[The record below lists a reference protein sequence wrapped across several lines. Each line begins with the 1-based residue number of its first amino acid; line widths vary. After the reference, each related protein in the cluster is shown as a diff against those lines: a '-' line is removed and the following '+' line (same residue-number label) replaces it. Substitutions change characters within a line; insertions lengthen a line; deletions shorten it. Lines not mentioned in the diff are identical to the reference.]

1 MSSITII
8 SATNRQDSNTE
19 KVANYYLNVLKS
31 KGVEAQILSLRN
43 LPESFL
49 HSDLFGQRSH
59 EFQKI
64 IDTYI
69 DHQTKFIFIAPE
81 YNGSFAGI
89 LKVFL
94 DSIHPKYWAENK
106 ALLTGVSTG
115 RAGNLRGMEHL
126 TNILNYL
133 KVNVYHNK
141 LPISRVDTLM
151 DANGSIAD
159 EETKKVIDMQVDGFL
174 KF

>member
-1 MSSITII
+1 MGSITII

-19 KVANYYLNVLKS
+19 KVAKYYLSVLKG
-31 KGVEAQILSLRN
+31 KGANAQILSLRN

-69 DHQTKFIFIAPE
+69 DKQTKFIFIAPE

-94 DSIHPKYWAENK
+94 DSIHPKYWADNK

-151 DANGSIAD
+151 DAEGNMID
-159 EETKKVIDMQVDGFL
+159 PETIKVIDAQIDGFL

>member
-1 MSSITII
+1 MHSITII

-19 KVANYYLNVLKS
+19 KVAKYYLNVLKS
-31 KGVEAQILSLRN
+31 KNVDVQILSLRD

-59 EFQKI
+59 EFQQI
-64 IDTYI
+64 IDQYVE
-69 DHQTKFIFIAPE
+69 HQTKFIFIAPE
-81 YNGSFAGI
+81 YNGSYAGI

-94 DSIHPKYWAENK
+94 DAVHPKYWAENK
-106 ALLTGVSTG
+106 ALLTGISTG

-126 TNILNYL
+126 TNVLNYL

-151 DANGSIAD
+151 DANGTIAD
-159 EETKKVIDMQVDGFL
+159 ADTQKVIDMQIEGFL

>member
-1 MSSITII
+1 MHSITVI
-8 SATNRQDSNTE
+8 SATHRLDSNTE
-19 KVANYYLNVLKS
+19 KVAKYYISELTNKGINVDL
-31 KGVEAQILSLRN
+31 LSLKN

-49 HSDLFGQRSH
+49 HSDLFGKRSVD
-59 EFQKI
+59 FQKL
-64 IDTYI
+64 IDLHI
-69 DHQTKFIFIAPE
+69 ESQQKFIFVLPE

-94 DSIHPKYWAENK
+94 DAIPPKTWWDKK
-106 ALLTGVSTG
+106 ACLVGVSTG

-133 KVNVYHNK
+133 KINVYHNK
-141 LPISRVDTLM
+141 LPISKVDTLM
-151 DANGSIAD
+151 DVNGLINDA
-159 EETKKVIDMQVDGFL
+159 ETQRVISLQVDGFL

>member
-1 MSSITII
+1 MGSITII

-19 KVANYYLNVLKS
+19 KVANYYLNVLKG
-31 KGVEAQILSLRN
+31 KGIEAQILSLRD

-59 EFQKI
+59 EFQLI
-64 IDTYI
+64 IDNFI
-69 DHQTKFIFIAPE
+69 DKQTKFIFITPE

-94 DSIHPKYWAENK
+94 DSIHPKYWVENK

-141 LPISRVDTLM
+141 LPISRVDMLM
-151 DANGSIAD
+151 DADGHLTDAD
-159 EETKKVIDMQVDGFL
+159 TQKVIDAQIDGFL

>member
-1 MSSITII
+1 MGSITII

-19 KVANYYLNVLKS
+19 KVANYYLDVLKS
-31 KGVEAQILSLRN
+31 KGVNAQILSLRN

-64 IDTYI
+64 IDAYI
-69 DHQTKFIFIAPE
+69 DKQTKFIFIAPE

-94 DSIHPKYWAENK
+94 DSIHPKYWMENK

-133 KVNVYHNK
+133 KVNVYYNK

-151 DANGSIAD
+151 DVEGNMID
-159 EETKKVIDMQVDGFL
+159 QETIKVIGEQIEGFL

>member
-1 MSSITII
+1 MGSITII

-59 EFQKI
+59 EFQQI

-69 DHQTKFIFIAPE
+69 DKQTKFIFIAPE

-94 DSIHPKYWAENK
+94 DSIHPKYWADNK

-151 DANGSIAD
+151 DTTGSIAD
-159 EETKKVIDMQVDGFL
+159 DETKKVIEMQVEGFL

>member
-1 MSSITII
+1 MGSITII

-59 EFQKI
+59 EFQLI

-69 DHQTKFIFIAPE
+69 DKQSKFIFIAPE

-151 DANGSIAD
+151 DANGNMID
-159 EETKKVIDMQVDGFL
+159 EETKKVIDMQVEGFL